1 MMAEAGLLQEEL
13 RLLKKL
19 LDLSLQIDHAL
30 QSNDLSSVGD
40 LLDSR
45 GKILARISR
54 YAESARSLRSGTMK
68 ENDGGG
74 MSGLIDE
81 IKAVY
86 EKITG
91 LEQKI
96 KARLESERDGVYRR
110 MLSAQDGH
118 RALQGYAPHR
128 MGIPRYYDKKA

>member
-1 MMAEAGLLQEEL
+1 MAETELRREEL

-19 LDLSLQIDHAL
+19 LDLTYQIDHAL
-30 QSNDLSSVGD
+30 QSENLLSVGD

-54 YAESARSLRSGTMK
+54 RAGKRGNLLSGPMK
-68 ENDGGG
+68 DNDEGE
-74 MSGLIDE
+74 MSEVIDE
-81 IKAVY
+81 LKVVH
-86 EKITG
+86 EKIMA
-91 LEQKI
+91 LDQKI
-96 KARLESERDGVYRR
+96 KARLESEKDGVYRR